1 MSWSPEAK
9 ASNVGARDEVIRD
22 RRRDIMAGGKGG
34 LVVDVGSIFSSL
46 VPPSRCIRRP
56 SGARVV
62 IIVCCEGSNI
72 ASSMTGKFF
81 NAASFFAVCS
91 ARGSSNAGIEGC
103 RSKALRACLSFCNL
117 SWLALDAAE
126 REVHAQNTHFRICSS
141 NSFIFSAFC
150 TFFGFGFLTMTAGA
164 GASSRANQF
173 VSSDLFEKSWSSSS
187 CMTRAGRY

>member
-1 MSWSPEAK
+1 M
-9 ASNVGARDEVIRD
+9 
-22 RRRDIMAGGKGG
+22 
-34 LVVDVGSIFSSL
+34 VDVGSTFSSL

-56 SGARVV
+56 SSARVV

-72 ASSMTGKFF
+72 ASSITGKFF
-81 NAASFFAVCS
+81 DAASFFALCS
-91 ARGSSNAGIEGC
+91 ARGGSNAGIEGC
-103 RSKALRACLSFCNL
+103 RSNALRACLSFCNL

-173 VSSDLFEKSWSSSS
+173 VSSGLFEKS
-187 CMTRAGRY
+187 